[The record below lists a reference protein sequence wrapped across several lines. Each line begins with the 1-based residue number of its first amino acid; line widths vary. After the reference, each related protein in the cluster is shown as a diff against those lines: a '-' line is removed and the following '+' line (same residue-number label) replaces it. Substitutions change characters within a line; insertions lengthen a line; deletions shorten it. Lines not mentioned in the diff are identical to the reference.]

1 MAWLSSVW
9 EQFDLQL
16 FPSFYI
22 DITYT
27 VLSFL
32 PIKGA
37 FWGWAKLTSSDLYF
51 FCFWLPYMYLLF
63 QWWSLPMFW
72 FLILQSSFQVAC
84 FKCLQFAYK
93 TLSPSSTKF
102 CATISSTSQ
111 ATVCLQYLTLLTFC
125 SLNIC
130 VLVSWM
136 CWTFGQLFESCTN
149 DINIK
154 INPIKII
161 CIWILCFVFLVH
173 KQHTQGFP
181 S

>member
-1 MAWLSSVW
+1 MSK
-9 EQFDLQL
+9 
-16 FPSFYI
+16 I
-22 DITYT
+22 DFIR
-27 VLSFL
+27 FL
-32 PIKGA
+32 LLLASI
-37 FWGWAKLTSSDLYF
+37 
-51 FCFWLPYMYLLF
+51 YLLF

-84 FKCLQFAYK
+84 FKCLHIK
-93 TLSPSSTKF
+93 HCHHRRSSTKF

-173 KQHTQGFP
+173 KQHTHKGFHP
-181 S
+181 RKGIREFTAAAP